1 MSLLQDKLTSEPINR
16 ILLFLLLP
24 NIHIYYKLLCT
35 FHFPFSVFIK
45 YFIFFSSHI
54 FTSRFNLLFWRW
66 ESFGER
72 ILERKLFLVIIHLF
86 YLTELLIIYKNGLT
100 KLNLFRPRQPQKLN
114 ILSCNSNLSNQHCL
128 DSSLLTPLASSIYFV
143 RISWAIIHWII
154 VFLFP
159 FVHCL
164 LAKHLPSST
173 VN

>member
-35 FHFPFSVFIK
+35 YHPSRALKSHFHPNPWSCFPFSVFIK

-72 ILERKLFLVIIHLF
+72 ILERKLILVIIHLF
-86 YLTELLIIYKNGLT
+86 YFTELLIIYKNGLT

-114 ILSCNSNLSNQHCL
+114 ILSCNSNLSNQRCL
-128 DSSLLTPLASSIYFV
+128 DSSLLTPLASSIYLV
-143 RISWAIIHWII
+143 RIS
-154 VFLFP
+154 
-159 FVHCL
+159 
-164 LAKHLPSST
+164 
-173 VN
+173 